1 MSDSKPRRHLLR
13 NPISLL
19 GGVFISAGVGSLTFI
34 LMSQAFDIETNP
46 YTGMLVFTALPALLM
61 LGLILVPA
69 GMLWQARRQAAAARR
84 GEGAPPALQL
94 DFGNPQHLRTI
105 LMFATFTAIIAGV
118 MGATGYRTIEFMD
131 SPAFCG
137 RLCHTVMEPQYAS
150 YKQSAHA
157 EVPCTSCHIGPGASW
172 YVKSKLGGMWQMY
185 ATLTNRF
192 PRPVPAPVKNLRP
205 ARATCEGCHWREQAH
220 GMFLR
225 VYRAYLPDEE
235 NTLHVRALAF
245 RVGTGGSLFE
255 EAGGVHWHTSAKLR
269 YRSADEERQVIARV
283 VVEKEGGNEEWV
295 NPDLPADQQLQSERL
310 MDCIDCH
317 NRAAHKI
324 PAPDKLIDDAL
335 TAGRMDTSL
344 PYLKREALRL
354 MGIHD
359 TAVADPVISAADWK
373 QPDWFDQLR
382 QFYKANYPDVA
393 ATKDASISAAIDE
406 LKRISTIVYYPDMY
420 TSWLTYADNR
430 GHAIGGLDPNTGCF
444 RCHAKLVSL
453 TTGVQLPGGVG
464 GSGCLTCHDLGSEG
478 ESRLGQDPLSDDAC
492 SYCHIAIP
500 IEELGRLAP
509 AP

>member
-19 GGVFISAGVGSLTFI
+19 GGVLISAGVGSLAYLLT
-34 LMSQAFDIETNP
+34 SQAFNVETNP
-46 YTGMLVFTALPALLM
+46 YTGLLVFTALPALLT
-61 LGLILVPA
+61 LGLVLVPA

-94 DFGNPQHLRTI
+94 DFSNPQHLRAI
-105 LMFATFTAIIAGV
+105 LLFATFSAVIVGV
-118 MGATGYRTIEFMD
+118 MGATGYRTVEFMD

-137 RLCHTVMEPQYAS
+137 RLCHTVMEPQYES
-150 YKQSAHA
+150 YKRSAHA
-157 EVPCTSCHIGPGASW
+157 EVRCTACHIGPGASW
-172 YVKSKLGGMWQMY
+172 YVKSKLGGVSQMI
-185 ATLTNRF
+185 AVVRNTF

-225 VYRAYLPDEE
+225 VYRSYLPDEK
-235 NTLHVRALAF
+235 NTLHARALAF
-245 RVGTGGSLFE
+245 RVGTGGSLLE
-255 EAGGVHWHTSAKLR
+255 EAGGVHWHTSAKVY
-269 YRSADEERQVIARV
+269 YRSADEQRQVIARV
-283 VVEKEGGNEEWV
+283 VVEKANAREEWV
-295 NPDLPADQQLQSERL
+295 NPDVPADQRLQSERL

-324 PAPDKLIDDAL
+324 PSPDRLIDDAL
-335 TAGRMDTSL
+335 TAGRMDVSL

-359 TAVADPVISAADWK
+359 TSVTDPAISAADWK

-382 QFYKANYPDVA
+382 QFYKANYPDIA
-393 ATKDASISAAIDE
+393 MTKDASITAAIDE

-430 GHAIGGLDPNTGCF
+430 GHAQGGLDPNTGCF
-444 RCHAKLVSL
+444 RCHAKLVSV

-464 GSGCLTCHDLGSEG
+464 GSGCLTCHDLGPEG
-478 ESRLGQDPLSDDAC
+478 ASRLGANPLNEAVC
-492 SYCHIAIP
+492 SYCHIPIP
-500 IEELGRLAP
+500 IQELERP
-509 AP
+509 TP